1 VVISDAASSGPPEK
15 PWPPGGGPTD
25 LPLPNLALVVGRGYG
40 SVVVTVEGDLDF
52 AGSQLLEGVLTDLI
66 EGQGN
71 LTVAVDLGK
80 AVVEPVALVVFM
92 EAARQARR
100 LGTKFILK
108 EAPSETHDAL
118 ESEGYGEQIEM
129 LPRRAPGA

>member
-1 VVISDAASSGPPEK
+1 VSGHGSSGPSKEA
-15 PWPPGGGPTD
+15 WPPGAAPTD
-25 LPLPNLALVVGRGYG
+25 LPNLALAVGRGHG
-40 SVVVTVEGDLDF
+40 SVVVTVEGELDV
-52 AGSQLLEGVLTDLI
+52 AGSRLLEGVLTDLI

-71 LTVAVDLGK
+71 LTVAVDLGN
-80 AVVEPVALVVFM
+80 AIVEPLALVVFI

-108 EAPSETHDAL
+108 GPPSETHKAL

>member
-1 VVISDAASSGPPEK
+1 VSSDATWSGPPEQ
-15 PWPPGGGPTD
+15 PWPPGGAPTD
-25 LPLPNLALVVGRGYG
+25 LPNLALVVGRGHG

-52 AGSQLLEGVLTDLI
+52 PGSRLLEGVLTDLI

-80 AVVEPVALVVFM
+80 AVVEPEALVVFI

-100 LGTKFILK
+100 LGTKFIVR
-108 EAPSETHDAL
+108 EAPSGTHEAL
-118 ESEGYGEQIEM
+118 QSESYDEQIDV
-129 LPRRAPGA
+129 LPRRAPGP

>member
-1 VVISDAASSGPPEK
+1 
-15 PWPPGGGPTD
+15 
-25 LPLPNLALVVGRGYG
+25 
-40 SVVVTVEGDLDF
+40 VVVTVEGELDLV
-52 AGSQLLEGVLTDLI
+52 GCRQLEGVLTDLI
-66 EGQGN
+66 QGQGN

-80 AVVEPVALVVFM
+80 AVVEPVAVVVFI

-100 LGTKFILK
+100 LGTKFILR
-108 EAPSETHDAL
+108 EPPSETHDAL

>member
-1 VVISDAASSGPPEK
+1 M
-15 PWPPGGGPTD
+15 
-25 LPLPNLALVVGRGYG
+25 
-40 SVVVTVEGDLDF
+40 VVTVEGELDL
-52 AGSQLLEGVLTDLI
+52 AGCRRLEGVLTDLI

-71 LTVAVDLGK
+71 VTVAVDLGK
-80 AVVEPVALVVFM
+80 AVVEPGALVVFI

-108 EAPSETHDAL
+108 EPPTETHDAL

-129 LPRRAPGA
+129 LPRRL